1 MLLYQEGVVE
11 NSLICVENKY
21 VLESAI
27 LEIRGGELHGY
38 TPCPSPAAICPVT
51 EREEH
56 RRGCFF
62 D

>member
-1 MLLYQEGVVE
+1 MLLFQEGVVE

-27 LEIRGGELHGY
+27 LEIRAGELHGY
-38 TPCPSPAAICPVT
+38 TPHPSPGTICPVT

-56 RRGCFF
+56 IRGCFIY
-62 D
+62 